1 METEEFS
8 LLLVFSS
15 LIFIT
20 NVATTFYKEYYVYS
34 ILFLCL
40 TITSVIF
47 HYNTNIYTKALDKTF
62 VFAIVF
68 YGGYLFYTKITPEN
82 QAQSALIV
90 TTFLLCIF
98 LYYYGYCMNDLCYH
112 PEKCIGDKYHSVLH
126 FIASV
131 GHHLITFL

>member
-1 METEEFS
+1 MDTEEFS

-20 NVATTFYKEYYVYS
+20 NTVSAFYKEYYVYS
-34 ILFLCL
+34 LLFLSL
-40 TITSVIF
+40 TITSVIV
-47 HYNTNIYTKALDKTF
+47 HYNTNIYTIIDKFF

-68 YGGYLFYTKITPEN
+68 YGGHLFYTKITPEN
-82 QAQSALIV
+82 QAQSVLIV

-98 LYYYGYCMNDLCYH
+98 LYYYGYCMNDFCYH
-112 PEKCIGDKYHSVLH
+112 PEKCIGDQYHSVLH
-126 FIASV
+126 FIASI